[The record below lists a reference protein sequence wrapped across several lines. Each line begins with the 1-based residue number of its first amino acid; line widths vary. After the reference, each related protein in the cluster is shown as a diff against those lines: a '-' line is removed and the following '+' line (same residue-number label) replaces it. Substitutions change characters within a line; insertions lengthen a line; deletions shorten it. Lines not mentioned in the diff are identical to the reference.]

1 MKGFLKG
8 LLKGG
13 GKDNPLS
20 YGEARE
26 MARHTNM
33 NIRMELAVRSDVN
46 PEILYF
52 LSEDPAAEVRRLI
65 AGNEV
70 TPAQADLVLTKDTD
84 QDVRGDL
91 AAKIAK
97 LAPDLSAD
105 EQDKV
110 KRMTYEALEILARD
124 QVTRPPGPWARFHAA
139 TVLPSRWSTP
149 SSPPTTRKPWRYCW
163 PMKAHRSAKTPSTA
177 SSTARSTSNTG
188 TRR

>member
-13 GKDNPLS
+13 DKDKPLS
-20 YGEARE
+20 YEEAME
-26 MARHTNM
+26 MARHANM

-70 TPAQADLVLTKDTD
+70 TPAQADLVLAKDTD

-97 LAPDLSAD
+97 LAPGLSAD

-124 QVTRPPGPWARFHAA
+124 
-139 TVLPSRWSTP
+139 
-149 SSPPTTRKPWRYCW
+149 
-163 PMKAHRSAKTPSTA
+163 
-177 SSTARSTSNTG
+177 
-188 TRR
+188 